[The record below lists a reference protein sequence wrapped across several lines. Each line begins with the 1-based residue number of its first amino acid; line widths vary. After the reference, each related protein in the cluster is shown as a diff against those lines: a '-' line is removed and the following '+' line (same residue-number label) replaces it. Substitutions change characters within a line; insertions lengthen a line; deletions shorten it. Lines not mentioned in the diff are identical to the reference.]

1 MRIAVYGAG
10 AVGAYLGAGLASAG
24 ADVTLIARGE
34 HLEAMRRDGVRV
46 IEGGRERTVRVLCLG
61 DPREAGP
68 QDYVIVALKAHQV
81 SAATE
86 GIRALLGPETAV
98 VTAQNGIPWWYFYG
112 VEGPLRGR
120 RLESV
125 DPGGRIW
132 DAIGPQRAIGC
143 VVYPACEVA
152 APGVIRH
159 IEGDRFTLGEPTG
172 ERSERV
178 EALAAKFTAAG
189 FRAPVRRNIRNEVW
203 VKLWGNVAFNPISVL
218 TRATLAAVCADP
230 LTRAFARA
238 VMLEAQEVARALGE
252 EMPVSVDAR
261 IEGAARVGDHKTS
274 MLQDLEQGR
283 QMEVDALVG
292 AVVEL
297 GGLTGVPT
305 PLLQGLYGMVRLLEG
320 RQRQVAPDL

>member
-10 AVGAYLGAGLASAG
+10 AVGAYLGAGLAAAG

-46 IEGGRERTVRVLCLG
+46 IEGGRERTVHVRCLG
-61 DPREAGP
+61 DPLDAGP

-81 SAATE
+81 SGATE
-86 GIRALLGPETAV
+86 GIRALLGPQTAV

-112 VEGPLRGR
+112 VEGPLGGR

-159 IEGDRFTLGEPTG
+159 IEGDRFALGEPTG

-178 EALAAKFTAAG
+178 DALAANFTAAG

-238 VMLEAQEVARALGE
+238 VMLEAQAVARALGE
-252 EMPVSVDAR
+252 EMPVTVDAR
-261 IEGAARVGDHKTS
+261 IEGAAHVGDHKTS

-283 QMEVDALVG
+283 EMEVDALVG

-297 GGLTGVPT
+297 GALTGVPT
-305 PLLQGLYGMVRLLEG
+305 PLLQGLYGMVRLL
-320 RQRQVAPDL
+320 QRQTTVASQ